1 MEPNPQVKKI
11 LNEIN
16 YDFRAFTIDHF
27 IGWIEAFKGRKI
39 ITIPWTMPSG
49 MFGAW
54 MSDGDEPREYI
65 FYRDNVAL
73 LHKIHIQL
81 HELSHFLCGHPTKL
95 ITRKNLRES
104 KAGIRELP
112 FNELAKLRSP
122 DVSTYEYEAEYLA
135 SLIQEQVIRHSQIQQ
150 LTRGISSD
158 KKIAEYLKDLGLI

>member
-73 LHKIHIQL
+73 LHKIHIQQA
-81 HELSHFLCGHPTKL
+81 EPALCGNGRLCHRPGRDCTGHWDCDG
-95 ITRKNLRES
+95 S
-104 KAGIRELP
+104 V
-112 FNELAKLRSP
+112 RSP
-122 DVSTYEYEAEYLA
+122 GWLGEDQAQAPHAAANLDWMGNSCGMCLDCILVAEYLTTA
-135 SLIQEQVIRHSQIQQ
+135 
-150 LTRGISSD
+150 
-158 KKIAEYLKDLGLI
+158 